1 LKKILMVKLAG
12 TFKINI
18 AATHWHSFDQLLS

>member
-1 LKKILMVKLAG
+1 MVKLAG